1 MDWDEIPKDSSHSI
15 TFMIPIQAPAI
26 SCKSDFILSG
36 KYVLSLLN
44 RMGAENITAE
54 TDAIKIWHDLLNFH
68 VKEILNIFLG
78 SIQIQKHPENDSQKH
93 DHILET
99 DFCWPD

>member
-1 MDWDEIPKDSSHSI
+1 MQIRFHSQREIC
-15 TFMIPIQAPAI
+15 AP
-26 SCKSDFILSG
+26 
-36 KYVLSLLN
+36 LLN